1 MQRVKKIAVIIEPPS
16 CLPSNKESRKI
27 RPPRALGDDVAVFA
41 GSQNDWQFDHG
52 QKIPSAVCS
61 GQGLDRL
68 RMDFQ
73 WGKALTG
80 NSVRPIRRL
89 SFIQASG
96 PSSSRWRPA
105 SRKTSSWVLE
115 RAGWKF
121 NEVEGGRE
129 RRARE
134 PASFPPPRECCT
146 AWLATT
152 AARQAPTPWGGCG
165 ECSERRRRA
174 FPAKGRQQAAASY

>member
-1 MQRVKKIAVIIEPPS
+1 MQRVKRIAVIIEPPS

-73 WGKALTG
+73 RGKALTG

-129 RRARE
+129 RRDRE
-134 PASFPPPRECCT
+134 ACAFPPPREYGTDGWEMTHDQT
-146 AWLATT
+146 AYAPSAERVYLAD
-152 AARQAPTPWGGCG
+152 
-165 ECSERRRRA
+165 ES
-174 FPAKGRQQAAASY
+174 